1 MSMTDR
7 LRHHSESVTRTV
19 GDQAYTIDYLL
30 FLVKYK
36 GLQLPVLT
44 PGRSGFCPGPGYDA
58 QKSLTLKSILRVYA

>member
-7 LRHHSESVTRTV
+7 LRHHDIQVPGLPDSDSESVTRTV
-19 GDQAYTIDYLL
+19 GDQAYTTDYLL

-44 PGRSGFCPGPGYDA
+44 PGRPGFCLGPGYDA
-58 QKSLTLKSILRVYA
+58 Q